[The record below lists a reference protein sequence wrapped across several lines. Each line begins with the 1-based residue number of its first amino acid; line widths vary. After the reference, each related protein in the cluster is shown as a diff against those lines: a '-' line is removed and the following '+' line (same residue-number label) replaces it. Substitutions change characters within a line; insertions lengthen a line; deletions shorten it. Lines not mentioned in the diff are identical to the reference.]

1 MDDLGRREATAGVV
15 HRTLSIVH
23 NYMPQ
28 QFVVPQFIDVEDKI
42 IGPITTRQF
51 LIILGTALLLFIL
64 YKILRFTY
72 FIVAGLPIAGI
83 AATFAF
89 ARVNG
94 APFHLFFL
102 NILQTSRRP
111 AARVWYK
118 NETDAEIRALMAAP
132 PVAARKVEPVKEAV
146 STSRLQ
152 ELTLVANTGGVY
164 NPEDWK

>member
-1 MDDLGRREATAGVV
+1 
-15 HRTLSIVH
+15 
-23 NYMPQ
+23 MPQ

-51 LIILGTALLLFIL
+51 LIIMGTVLILFVM
-64 YKILRFTY
+64 YKILRFAY
-72 FIVAGLPIAGI
+72 FLGFGIPIMAA

-102 NILQTSRRP
+102 NILQTSKRP
-111 AARVWYK
+111 KVRVWYK
-118 NETDAEIRALMAAP
+118 DVPDAELRLLMAGVPTP
-132 PVAARKVEPVKEAV
+132 PPKQRPVKEAAT
-146 STSRLQ
+146 TSRLQ

-164 NPEDWK
+164 NPDDWK

>member
-1 MDDLGRREATAGVV
+1 
-15 HRTLSIVH
+15 
-23 NYMPQ
+23 MPQ

-42 IGPITTRQF
+42 IGSITTRQF
-51 LIILGTALLLFIL
+51 LIILGTALILFID
-64 YKILRFTY
+64 YKIMRFAY
-72 FIVAGLPIAGI
+72 FVVTGLPIAGI

-102 NILQTSRRP
+102 NMLQTTRRP
-111 AARVWYK
+111 HSRVWYK
-118 NETDAEIRALMAAP
+118 DETDAEIRVAMAAP
-132 PVAARKVEPVKEAV
+132 PAPPLKTEPVKEAV

>member
-1 MDDLGRREATAGVV
+1 
-15 HRTLSIVH
+15 
-23 NYMPQ
+23 MPQ

-51 LIILGTALLLFIL
+51 LIIMGTVLILFIL
-64 YKILRFTY
+64 YKILRFVY
-72 FIVAGLPIAGI
+72 FVVTGLPILGG
-83 AATFAF
+83 AAVFAF
-89 ARVNG
+89 VRING

-111 AARVWYK
+111 KTRVWYK
-118 NETDAEIRALMAAP
+118 DTTDAELRTLMAAAPAAP
-132 PVAARKVEPVKEAV
+132 PKREPVKEEV

-164 NPEDWK
+164 NPDDWK

>member
-1 MDDLGRREATAGVV
+1 MAGL
-15 HRTLSIVH
+15 R
-23 NYMPQ
+23 MPQ

-51 LIILGTALLLFIL
+51 LIIMGTALILFLL
-64 YKILRFTY
+64 YKILRFVY
-72 FIVAGLPIAGI
+72 FVATGLPVAG
-83 AATFAF
+83 AAAVFAF

-102 NILQTSRRP
+102 NILQTYRRP
-111 AARVWYK
+111 KTRVWYK
-118 NETDAEIRALMAAP
+118 DVSDAELRASMSAAP
-132 PVAARKVEPVKEAV
+132 AAAPKSEPVKETV

-164 NPEDWK
+164 NPDDWK

>member
-1 MDDLGRREATAGVV
+1 
-15 HRTLSIVH
+15 
-23 NYMPQ
+23 MPQ

-51 LIILGTALLLFIL
+51 LIILGTALILFVM
-64 YKILRFTY
+64 YKILRFLY
-72 FIVAGLPIAGI
+72 FILTGLPVAGV

-111 AARVWYK
+111 KTRIWYK
-118 NETDAEIRALMAAP
+118 DTTDAEMRALLAAP
-132 PVAARKVEPVKEAV
+132 PVAPPKLEPIKEAV